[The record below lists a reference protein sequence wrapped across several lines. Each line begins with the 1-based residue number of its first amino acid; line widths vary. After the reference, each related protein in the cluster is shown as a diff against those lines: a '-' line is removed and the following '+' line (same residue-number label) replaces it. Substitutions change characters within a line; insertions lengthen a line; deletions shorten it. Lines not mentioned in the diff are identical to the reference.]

1 LYATLS
7 RERETSPSSDED
19 RSQLLSTS
27 VLMWEAKGAASAERV
42 SVQEGTAWQT
52 VDAGVHGTSS
62 QDRRLWSEDNRK
74 AQ

>member
-1 LYATLS
+1 
-7 RERETSPSSDED
+7 
-19 RSQLLSTS
+19 
-27 VLMWEAKGAASAERV
+27 MWEAKGAASAERV
-42 SVQEGTAWQT
+42 SVQEGTVWQT